1 MKNHIN
7 YIKRIVIKERRIKLQ
22 INNKIDMPKTLLVL
36 GNGFDIQ
43 CGLKSTYYSFL
54 INVLRIN
61 YEKQIGNEI
70 TENEVLSKYIEDI
83 DYCNSKFE
91 IAYHYHD
98 LRNNLIID
106 KLNIWYILLL
116 YKKMLFKK
124 DWNLI
129 ENQIMIEL
137 TKDKSGY
144 DISEKILLGI
154 LRIELAKKYTRDKVR
169 FYYKDQPFRIK
180 ENIYQIIAYNI
191 SKKCA
196 RVQTKINSYSNLHC
210 LLEEWIN
217 EVSIKISNQSF
228 MPKVEINE
236 LKGLVDSIAEVLLE
250 ELKEV
255 EKDFIE
261 YLNKEIIKNTEYI
274 ENTKNLIKI
283 LIGVN
288 NPFNIIS
295 FNYTEPWSTEYNLRT
310 YLNSLQ
316 LFINIHGN
324 LLTNNIIFGIDE
336 NRMSS
341 DNSGYRFTKVSRI
354 IELYTNDIKY
364 KTPLYSI
371 LSLNI
376 NKIVFYGHSLAESDY
391 GYFRIIFYEYAK
403 KPDTIFEFCYT
414 VYENTTKENEQRKLR
429 DGISRLFGMYAEE
442 SEENKHVYK
451 NLTLNN
457 RIVFRQ
463 LPNIIENCQE

>member
-1 MKNHIN
+1 MQ
-7 YIKRIVIKERRIKLQ
+7 R
-22 INNKIDMPKTLLVL
+22 NNKIEMSKTLLVL

-43 CGLKSTYYSFL
+43 CGLESTYYSFL

-61 YEKQIGNEI
+61 YEKQTEKEI
-70 TENEVLSKYIEDI
+70 TENQILSKYIEDI
-83 DYCNSKFE
+83 DYCNSNFE
-91 IAYHYHD
+91 ITYYYND

-144 DISEKILLGI
+144 DISEKILVSI
-154 LRIELAKKYTRDKVR
+154 LKIKLSNKYTRAKAR
-169 FYYKDQPFRIK
+169 FYYKNQPFRIK
-180 ENIYQIIAYNI
+180 ENIYQIMAYNL
-191 SKKCA
+191 SKKCE
-196 RVQTKINSYSNLHC
+196 REHTKNNSYFNLHF
-210 LLEEWIN
+210 LLEEWVN
-217 EVSIKISNQSF
+217 EVSIKVENQSS
-228 MPKVEINE
+228 MIKVEINE
-236 LKGLVDSIAEVLLE
+236 LKDLIDSVAEVLLE

-261 YLNKEIIKNTEYI
+261 YLNEEIVRSTEYI
-274 ENTKNLIKI
+274 DNTKSLIKI
-283 LIGVN
+283 LIGVC

-295 FNYTEPWSTEYNLRT
+295 FNYTEPWSTEYNLHT

-316 LFINIHGN
+316 LFINIHGS

-336 NRMSS
+336 NRISS
-341 DNSGYRFTKVSRI
+341 DNSGYKFTKVSRI
-354 IELYTNDIKY
+354 IELHTKNIKHE
-364 KTPLYSI
+364 TPIESV
-371 LSLNI
+371 LSSNI
-376 NKIVFYGHSLAESDY
+376 DKIVFYGHSLSESDY
-391 GYFRIIFYEYAK
+391 GYFRMIFDEYATK
-403 KPDTIFEFCYT
+403 REVIFEFCYT

-457 RIVFRQ
+457 RIVFRE
-463 LPNIIENCQE
+463 LSNISKNC